1 MEEKFTSSF
10 ICSVLKHKQ
19 TLELSLQTFRKAY
32 LLFVPSQLMEM
43 ASNFVKE
50 LRDLVK
56 KKPKNGTLPSLSS
69 IDDEDDTTD
78 SPSAP
83 KTFEQAFE
91 EGECVP
97 EPYIKAFVL
106 YYVKTPKLE

>member
-1 MEEKFTSSF
+1 
-10 ICSVLKHKQ
+10 
-19 TLELSLQTFRKAY
+19 
-32 LLFVPSQLMEM
+32 MEM

-69 IDDEDDTTD
+69 IEDEDDTTD
-78 SPSAP
+78 AP

-91 EGECVP
+91 NGERVP
-97 EPYIKAFVL
+97 VPHIKAFVL